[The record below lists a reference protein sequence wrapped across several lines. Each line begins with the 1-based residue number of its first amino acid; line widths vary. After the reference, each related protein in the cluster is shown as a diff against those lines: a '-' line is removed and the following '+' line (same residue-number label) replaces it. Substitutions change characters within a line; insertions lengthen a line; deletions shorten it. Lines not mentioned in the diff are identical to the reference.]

1 MYFGEIVKLRQ
12 LEMDDLPSIMKYW
25 NTWENRRTTDMI
37 LPRSELT
44 EREWLER
51 ACKAHPWRDGF
62 VFFAIEEKY
71 TEEFLGTVSL
81 QKINPTYRNA
91 DFGIIIHNPA
101 NFGKGYGT
109 DATKVILWF
118 AFHLLGL
125 QSVMLNVFEMNL
137 RGIRAYEKA
146 GFKHVG
152 KLRQAA
158 FVEGKWC
165 DVVLMDILKDEF
177 FDEFPPG
184 TYNVST
190 LSDEDT
196 LIEEELESIEH

>member
-1 MYFGEIVKLRQ
+1 
-12 LEMDDLPSIMKYW
+12 MKYW

-44 EREWLER
+44 EREWL
-51 ACKAHPWRDGF
+51 F